1 MPPPA
6 ASAAATTGRV
16 PRELSAPEQRPPA
29 LASHVSTRATPPIG
43 PRLSPDVDRDAISP
57 TGSSTTPETAVG
69 APFGSRRPARHGDPS
84 ARVPNTDTDDVPTDT
99 RTPRAPM
106 DTARSR
112 HASAVYPFAMP
123 PRSRRGHGT
132 PSRCPRPSVADTRAP
147 SEEAPA
153 AWFSREASWG
163 RPSPLTRP
171 QVSARR
177 PQASAGRPRT
187 SAGRPRAPLPLVA
200 PAGARSVQRR
210 SPTRDNRCHDEARNA
225 ASTTREDGAGGK
237 GLPATYAARI
247 ALTSHAATSGPI
259 IGLNAPPVAS
269 ASASASRSSRSV
281 SSPTTRPGPPPASAA
296 PSRDGCGRRSGV
308 SGPSVTEAE
317 AVTQSGDEAA
327 R

>member
-1 MPPPA
+1 M
-6 ASAAATTGRV
+6 
-16 PRELSAPEQRPPA
+16 
-29 LASHVSTRATPPIG
+29 
-43 PRLSPDVDRDAISP
+43 
-57 TGSSTTPETAVG
+57 G

-106 DTARSR
+106 DTARSQ

-153 AWFSREASWG
+153 AWFSREGSLG
-163 RPSPLTRP
+163 CPSPLTRP
-171 QVSARR
+171 QVSAGRPRASTGRPQASTGR
-177 PQASAGRPRT
+177 PQASAGRPQASTGRPRAST
-187 SAGRPRAPLPLVA
+187 GRPRAPLPLVA

-281 SSPTTRPGPPPASAA
+281 SSPTTRPGPPPASSA
-296 PSRDGCGRRSGV
+296 PSRDGCGRRNGV
-308 SGPSVTEAE
+308 SGASVTEAE

>member
-1 MPPPA
+1 M
-6 ASAAATTGRV
+6 
-16 PRELSAPEQRPPA
+16 
-29 LASHVSTRATPPIG
+29 
-43 PRLSPDVDRDAISP
+43 
-57 TGSSTTPETAVG
+57 TPETAVG
-69 APFGSRRPARHGDPS
+69 APFGSRRPARHGEPS

-106 DTARSR
+106 DTAKSR

-153 AWFSREASWG
+153 AWFSREGSLG

-171 QVSARR
+171 RAPTGRPQASTGRPQASTGRPQASAGR

-296 PSRDGCGRRSGV
+296 PSRDDCGRRNGV

>member
-1 MPPPA
+1 M
-6 ASAAATTGRV
+6 
-16 PRELSAPEQRPPA
+16 
-29 LASHVSTRATPPIG
+29 
-43 PRLSPDVDRDAISP
+43 
-57 TGSSTTPETAVG
+57 G

-153 AWFSREASWG
+153 AWFSREGSLG
-163 RPSPLTRP
+163 CPSPLTRP
-171 QVSARR
+171 QASTGRPRASARRPQASTSR
-177 PQASAGRPRT
+177 PQASAGRPQASTGRPRAST
-187 SAGRPRAPLPLVA
+187 GRPRAPLLLVA

-225 ASTTREDGAGGK
+225 ASTTPADGAGGK

-281 SSPTTRPGPPPASAA
+281 SSPTTRPGPPPASVA
-296 PSRDGCGRRSGV
+296 PSRDGCGRRNGV
-308 SGPSVTEAE
+308 SGSSVTEAE

>member
-1 MPPPA
+1 M
-6 ASAAATTGRV
+6 
-16 PRELSAPEQRPPA
+16 
-29 LASHVSTRATPPIG
+29 
-43 PRLSPDVDRDAISP
+43 
-57 TGSSTTPETAVG
+57 TPETAVG

-153 AWFSREASWG
+153 AWFSREGSLG

-171 QVSARR
+171 RAPTGRPQASAGRPQASAGRPQASTGR

-296 PSRDGCGRRSGV
+296 PSRDDCGRRNGV

>member
-1 MPPPA
+1 M
-6 ASAAATTGRV
+6 
-16 PRELSAPEQRPPA
+16 
-29 LASHVSTRATPPIG
+29 
-43 PRLSPDVDRDAISP
+43 
-57 TGSSTTPETAVG
+57 G

-106 DTARSR
+106 DTARSQ

-153 AWFSREASWG
+153 AWFSREGSLG
-163 RPSPLTRP
+163 CPSPLTRP
-171 QVSARR
+171 QVSAGRPRASTGRPQASTGRPQASTGR
-177 PQASAGRPRT
+177 PQASAGRPQASTGRPQAST
-187 SAGRPRAPLPLVA
+187 GRPRASTGRPRAPLPLVA

-281 SSPTTRPGPPPASAA
+281 SSLTTRPGPPPASAA
-296 PSRDGCGRRSGV
+296 PSRDDCGRRNGV

>member
-1 MPPPA
+1 M
-6 ASAAATTGRV
+6 
-16 PRELSAPEQRPPA
+16 
-29 LASHVSTRATPPIG
+29 
-43 PRLSPDVDRDAISP
+43 
-57 TGSSTTPETAVG
+57 G

-153 AWFSREASWG
+153 AWFSREGSLG
-163 RPSPLTRP
+163 CPSPLTRP
-171 QVSARR
+171 RASARRPQVSAGRPRASTGRPQASTGRPQASAGR
-177 PQASAGRPRT
+177 PQASAGRPR
-187 SAGRPRAPLPLVA
+187 APMPLVA

-269 ASASASRSSRSV
+269 ASASASRSSWSV
-281 SSPTTRPGPPPASAA
+281 SSLTTRPGPPPASSA
-296 PSRDGCGRRSGV
+296 PSRDDCGRQNGV

>member
-1 MPPPA
+1 M
-6 ASAAATTGRV
+6 
-16 PRELSAPEQRPPA
+16 
-29 LASHVSTRATPPIG
+29 
-43 PRLSPDVDRDAISP
+43 
-57 TGSSTTPETAVG
+57 G

-106 DTARSR
+106 DTARSQ

-153 AWFSREASWG
+153 AWFSREGSLG
-163 RPSPLTRP
+163 CPSPLTRP
-171 QVSARR
+171 QVSAGRPRASTGRPQASTGR
-177 PQASAGRPRT
+177 PQASAGRPQASTGRPQAST
-187 SAGRPRAPLPLVA
+187 GRPRASTGRPRAPLPLVA

-281 SSPTTRPGPPPASAA
+281 SSLTTRPGPPPASAA
-296 PSRDGCGRRSGV
+296 PSRDDCGRRNGV

>member
-296 PSRDGCGRRSGV
+296 PSRDGCEWRSGV
-308 SGPSVTEAE
+308 SGASVTEAE

>member
-43 PRLSPDVDRDAISP
+43 PRLSPDVDRDAIPP

-153 AWFSREASWG
+153 AWFSREGSLG
-163 RPSPLTRP
+163 CPSPLTRP
-171 QVSARR
+171 QASTGR
-177 PQASAGRPRT
+177 PQAST
-187 SAGRPRAPLPLVA
+187 GRPRAPLPLAA

-281 SSPTTRPGPPPASAA
+281 SSPTTRPGPPPASSA
-296 PSRDGCGRRSGV
+296 PSRDDCGRRSGV